1 MIIGKIFIFF
11 LIFFSRNKKT
21 FLKTFKVKLTA
32 RMRMIICLLREL
44 ALTEILCFAIIAICH
59 CENKTDV
66 NYNNEE
72 FLSRIVMKKIQL

>member
-1 MIIGKIFIFF
+1 M
-11 LIFFSRNKKT
+11 
-21 FLKTFKVKLTA
+21 A
-32 RMRMIICLLREL
+32 RMRMITCLLRQL
-44 ALTEILCFAIIAICH
+44 ALTEILCFAIIAICL